1 MSAPLDIA
9 VIGAGVAGL
18 ACATM
23 LARLG
28 FRATLYERFETP
40 YPVGAGLMMQPPGLA
55 ALERLDLR
63 GDMEALGQRI
73 ERLHGMTGRGATIFD
88 LAYGDLTPG
97 LHALAVHRGALHAVL
112 WRGFARSGARLEAG
126 HTIVATE
133 AASDGCLRPVDARNR
148 ALPAYDLVV
157 DASGA
162 RSALRAQVTTQT
174 ARPFAYGAVWAPVPD
189 LGIAPA
195 MLAQRYV
202 DARVMLGYL
211 PIGRLD
217 ASGPP
222 LAALFWSLKP
232 PDHAA
237 WVERFDAWRDEARIL
252 WPQLGPVLTA
262 LPGPDVFSLAGYSQ
276 FTADRLWRGRVVLIG
291 DAAHCTSPQ
300 LGQGAN
306 HGLIDAVV
314 LADALAGAGDLDA
327 ALARYRD
334 RRRAHVRFYQLASA
348 LMTPF
353 FQSDSRMLA
362 WVRDATFDRLK
373 LVPYLRREMIRTLA
387 GLKTGPFASRDPEA
401 IVGPR
406 AGARIS

>member
-1 MSAPLDIA
+1 

-23 LARLG
+23 LARYG
-28 FRATLYERFETP
+28 FRTTLYERFETP
-40 YPVGAGLMMQPPGLA
+40 RPVGAGLMMQPPGLA
-55 ALERLDLR
+55 ALERLGLR
-63 GDMEALGQRI
+63 ADMEALGQRI
-73 ERLHGMTGRGATIFD
+73 ERLHGETGRGATIFD
-88 LAYGDLTPG
+88 LAYGDLRPD

-112 WRGFARSGARLEAG
+112 WRGFARSGARLETGRA
-126 HTIVATE
+126 IVATE
-133 AASDGCLRPVDARNR
+133 AAGDGRICPVDASGR
-148 ALPAYDLVV
+148 AFPGFDLVI

-162 RSALRAQVTTQT
+162 RSPLRAQVTARA

-217 ASGPP
+217 AAGPP

-232 PDHAA
+232 PAHAD
-237 WVERFDAWRDEARIL
+237 WVARFDAWRDEAAVL
-252 WPQLGPVLTA
+252 WPGLGPVLAA
-262 LPGPDVFSLAGYSQ
+262 LPGPEIFSLASYSQ

-314 LADALAGAGDLDA
+314 LADALAGADDLGS
-327 ALARYRD
+327 ALERYRT

-353 FQSDSRMLA
+353 FQSDSRTLS
-362 WVRDATFDRLK
+362 WIRDATFDRLK
-373 LVPYLRREMIRTLA
+373 LIPYLRREMIRTLA
-387 GLKTGPFASRDPEA
+387 GLKTGVFTNRDPAA
-401 IVGPR
+401 IVGEQCCILDNSPASDGR
-406 AGARIS
+406 